1 MKNQLLLTCVIML
14 FVLGCKKSDND
25 GGSSVDLKIETAA
38 VSNLTAVSV
47 KTGGV
52 ISGSE
57 PINERGV
64 CWGAENNPTV
74 EGGKFV
80 ADIDVA
86 TGEYSVKIKD
96 LDPEKV
102 YYVRAYAK
110 TKSGKTV
117 YGKTL
122 EIATKTLTAL
132 AESNSYLTVF
142 DDALVIPV
150 SRANKTSLG
159 TQISSTETLTAE
171 LLWMDNYDVIDD
183 VKIVG
188 TGASA
193 KVVVSA
199 GNVNGN
205 AVVAVKNASNE
216 IKWSWHIWVVEDLK
230 AIGTITLPSGAK
242 IMDRNLGAINKN
254 PEDAGAIGLQYQF
267 GRKDPFTASTSFGTP
282 SEVLLIDLAGK
293 NPAFQF
299 EAGPKT
305 LAYSIK
311 KPLSFIKSAGVDWE
325 ENGSTLFWTNDLG
338 TKTVYDPCPLG
349 YKVPAKEIT
358 EGLEKTHFN
367 TAQNGGFLFLY
378 NNQNNIFPYTGYREA
393 NGSLDATAFSGNL
406 WFNSSLEGFAFLTTY
421 QNGAV
426 YQINGSPRARAMC
439 IRCIEDK

>member
-1 MKNQLLLTCVIML
+1 MKNQLLLVCILVLSIM
-14 FVLGCKKSDND
+14 GCKKSDDN
-25 GGSSVDLKIETAA
+25 GEASVDLKIETTAIA
-38 VSNLTAVSV
+38 NLTAVSV
-47 KTGGV
+47 KAGGV

-57 PINERGV
+57 PLNARGV
-64 CWGAENNPTV
+64 CWGTENNPTI

-80 ADIDVA
+80 DDIDA
-86 TGEYSVKIKD
+86 TKGEYSVKIKG
-96 LDPEKV
+96 LDPEKI

-117 YGKTL
+117 YGQAV

-132 AESNSYLTVF
+132 AESNSYLIGF
-142 DDALVIPV
+142 DDAVVIPI

-171 LLWMDNYDVIDD
+171 LVWMDNYDVIDD
-183 VKIVG
+183 VKIFG
-188 TGASA
+188 SGSSA
-193 KVVVSA
+193 KIVVSA
-199 GNVNGN
+199 GSVNGN

-216 IKWSWHIWVVEDLK
+216 IKWSWHIWVVEDVK
-230 AIGTITLPSGAK
+230 TIGLVTLPSGAK
-242 IMDRNLGAINKN
+242 IMDRNLGAINKT

-282 SEVLLIDLAGK
+282 SEVLLIDLAGT
-293 NPAFQF
+293 NPTIKF
-299 EAGPKT
+299 ENGPKA

-311 KPLSFIKSAGVDWE
+311 NPLSFIKSAGVDWE

-367 TAQNGGFLFLY
+367 TAQNGGYLFLY
-378 NNQNNIFPYTGYREA
+378 NNQNNIFPYTGYREG
-393 NGSLDATAFSGNL
+393 NGNLDATAFSGNL

-421 QNGAV
+421 QDGAV
-426 YQINGSPRARAMC
+426 HQINGSPRVRAMC
-439 IRCIEDK
+439 IRCMQE